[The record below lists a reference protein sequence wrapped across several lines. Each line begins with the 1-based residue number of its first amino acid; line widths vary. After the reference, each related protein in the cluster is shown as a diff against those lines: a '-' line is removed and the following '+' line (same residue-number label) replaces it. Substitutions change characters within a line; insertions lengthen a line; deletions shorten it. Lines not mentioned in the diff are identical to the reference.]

1 MSLYFIK
8 FSTEVNQSG
17 KTEQP
22 SDRLTL
28 VSLSRAPGDADSY
41 EQVVGGTG
49 TQAGPEASE
58 SFVGCEIFVWKDAWS
73 NWCSLAQWFFSRFF
87 WASSHKINI
96 HSGDIQIPSQLFS
109 SHSMFVGD

>member
-1 MSLYFIK
+1 MSPYFIK

-73 NWCSLAQWFFSRFF
+73 NWCSLAQ
-87 WASSHKINI
+87 
-96 HSGDIQIPSQLFS
+96 
-109 SHSMFVGD
+109 